1 MQVPLTADHSQTK
14 KSKLLSDPSV
24 TELSDGQ
31 NSKRPRQQLPAP
43 SQPGR
48 LHIIELQSTG
58 FGGWYGKCRGGP
70 AGRVVQTRCINTDTL
85 VTDPVH
91 STGRPAYSQKSS
103 QAKSADRSDS
113 ARQAAATRKSG
124 SRSASLADQTK
135 EQLMKKAR
143 AQNIR
148 GRSTMRKQELISAL
162 RRNN

>member
-1 MQVPLTADHSQTK
+1 
-14 KSKLLSDPSV
+14 
-24 TELSDGQ
+24 
-31 NSKRPRQQLPAP
+31 
-43 SQPGR
+43 
-48 LHIIELQSTG
+48 LHIIEQQSTG

-91 STGRPAYSQKSS
+91 STGCPAYSQKSS